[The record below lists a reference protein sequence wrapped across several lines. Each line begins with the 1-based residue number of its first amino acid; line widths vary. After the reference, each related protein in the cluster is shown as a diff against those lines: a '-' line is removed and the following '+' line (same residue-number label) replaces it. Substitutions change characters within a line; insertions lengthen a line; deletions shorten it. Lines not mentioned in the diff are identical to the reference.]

1 MMRYRIRKQVISAIC
16 ILACGVNLAACA
28 KTPEKKIVVD
38 KSGRTVQREYSS
50 KGNGYAER
58 PEDSGALA
66 GADGKKRRICH
77 GRGRLPDTDSEDI

>member
-38 KSGRTVQREYSS
+38 KSEGLS
-50 KGNGYAER
+50 KEN
-58 PEDSGALA
+58 
-66 GADGKKRRICH
+66 I
-77 GRGRLPDTDSEDI
+77 LPKETDTP

>member
-1 MMRYRIRKQVISAIC
+1 MMRYRIRKQVISTIC

-38 KSGRTVQREYSS
+38 KSEGLS
-50 KGNGYAER
+50 KENILPKETDT
-58 PEDSGALA
+58 PKDSGALA